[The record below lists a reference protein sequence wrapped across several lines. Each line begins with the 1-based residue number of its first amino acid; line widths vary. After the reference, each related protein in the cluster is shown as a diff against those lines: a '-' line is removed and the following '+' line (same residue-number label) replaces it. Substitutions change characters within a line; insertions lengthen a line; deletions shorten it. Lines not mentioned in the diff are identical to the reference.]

1 LGLREG
7 EVTKKQGKLFA
18 VYVKMRGKT
27 RIWAKI
33 IGVHLLDKMSKRTD
47 YHIIKHF
54 TLKLPDPVM
63 ESMMVSGCSLS
74 IYHFAVGLPIFYDW
88 G

>member
-1 LGLREG
+1 LGLRES

-33 IGVHLLDKMSKRTD
+33 ISVRLLDKTSKETD
-47 YHIIKHF
+47 YHIINHF
-54 TLKLPDPVM
+54 TPKQAEQGYRVLM
-63 ESMMVSGCSLS
+63 E
-74 IYHFAVGLPIFYDW
+74 AVVH
-88 G
+88 